1 ITMLNAI
8 RTVAHNR
15 DVRVHLTG
23 VQPYVAQVLT
33 LTGLRELLADDDPGT
48 AG

>member
-33 LTGLRELLADDDPGT
+33 IAGLRDLLSDERSES
-48 AG
+48 